1 MKRKHI
7 RTIIICALVL
17 LAAVTVIFNIDI
29 EPKEQPSQSVAVSS
43 PATETKKPQAEPS
56 ENETEE
62 TDEKETESEKNSVT
76 ENEVSEKALTEK
88 HDSENEK
95 NSAPEQKPE
104 KEEITAKT
112 PTNKNVIPQESK
124 TSDKKYATA
133 ITSNE
138 KTPSL
143 KPERHFCTIE
153 IRCDTVVDTSKLD
166 NPAVAPYIPKNGVIL
181 KAAEIEFAPGESV
194 FDILYRAT
202 KERNIQMEFRDDSL
216 YSGKY
221 IEGINY
227 LYEMDGGPLSG
238 WMYKVNGKF
247 PNYGCAAYKVSDK
260 DAIVFVYTCDL
271 GVDVGDNST
280 W

>member
-7 RTIIICALVL
+7 RTIIISALAL

-29 EPKEQPSQSVAVSS
+29 EPKEQPSQSLAFSS
-43 PATETKKPQAEPS
+43 LSAETKKPQAES
-56 ENETEE
+56 AENDIEE
-62 TDEKETESEKNSVT
+62 P
-76 ENEVSEKALTEK
+76 EK
-88 HDSENEK
+88 HEEENEK
-95 NSAPEQKPE
+95 SPVPE
-104 KEEITAKT
+104 KEKVTDETLPVENGPIKEKEGYDRKDAFH
-112 PTNKNVIPQESK
+112 ISL
-124 TSDKKYATA
+124 
-133 ITSNE
+133 NE
-138 KTPSL
+138 KTVSSEPA
-143 KPERHFCTIE
+143 RHFCTIE
-153 IRCDTVVDTSKLD
+153 IRCDTVVDTSKLE
-166 NPAVAPYIPKNGVIL
+166 NQAVAPYIPKNGVIL

-194 FDILYRAT
+194 FDILLRAT
-202 KERNIQMEFRDDSL
+202 SERNIHLEFRDDNL

-227 LYEMDGGPLSG
+227 LYEMDAGPLSG